1 MIRFVIISLSLFF
14 YNQLNA
20 QSTVKQDT
28 ATFSQGIEYIAPIK
42 ILAEQS
48 SYSFFEQANIQY
60 GKGNPTGALTL
71 VNKPHKEDPINFDY
85 LLLRSYVLIEIGKYS
100 DALSIAEQ
108 TIVLKPTDWKPIYC
122 RAFCKYAKKDFL
134 GSVVDYSTVI
144 NMKTDNSL
152 AYYSRGMAKMELND
166 YFGAKEDFNLSIM
179 LKPTYIEAYHG
190 RGLAGYKVQAY
201 EEAEKDFSS
210 LIVKNPNSG
219 EAFYY
224 RGMCKIGLNE
234 LTNACL
240 DFDKAIKMGYSAAI
254 IEQKKNCG
262 K

>member
-1 MIRFVIISLSLFF
+1 
-14 YNQLNA
+14 
-20 QSTVKQDT
+20 
-28 ATFSQGIEYIAPIK
+28 
-42 ILAEQS
+42 
-48 SYSFFEQANIQY
+48 
-60 GKGNPTGALTL
+60 
-71 VNKPHKEDPINFDY
+71 
-85 LLLRSYVLIEIGKYS
+85 
-100 DALSIAEQ
+100 
-108 TIVLKPTDWKPIYC
+108 
-122 RAFCKYAKKDFL
+122 
-134 GSVVDYSTVI
+134 
-144 NMKTDNSL
+144 MK
-152 AYYSRGMAKMELND
+152 
-166 YFGAKEDFNLSIM
+166 

-190 RGLAGYKVQAY
+190 RGLAAYKVQAY

-234 LTNACL
+234 LSNACL